1 MSSRNCYISNFL
13 QPGHNAFLKDVEV
26 KLIEKTQ
33 DSDQIKQEFSGKR
46 TLKTFY
52 PDCLNIESDHRN
64 VFVFTSTLDI
74 FKLELSFPGRLVN
87 SAEELIR

>member
-13 QPGHNAFLKDVEV
+13 QPGHNTFLKDVEV

-33 DSDQIKQEFSGKR
+33 DSDQIKQEFSGMR

-52 PDCLNIESDHRN
+52 SDCLNIESDHRN
-64 VFVFTSTLDI
+64 VFIFTSTLDI
-74 FKLELSFPGRLVN
+74 FKLELSFPGKQVN